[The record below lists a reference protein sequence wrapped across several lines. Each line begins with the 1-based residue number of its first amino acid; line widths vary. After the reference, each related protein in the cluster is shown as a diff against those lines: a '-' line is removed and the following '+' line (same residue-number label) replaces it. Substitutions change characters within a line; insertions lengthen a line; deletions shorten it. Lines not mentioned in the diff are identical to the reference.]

1 MSEQVH
7 HMFSQIAPRYDLAN
21 DVMSGGTH
29 RLWRKQA
36 VKESGAKAGD
46 AVLDCATGT
55 GDLAI
60 DFKRVVGSTGSVLG
74 TDFNADMLKSAPAK
88 AKAAGYD
95 IQFEVADAM
104 KLPYADR
111 RFDIASISFGIRNV
125 DDPTQCLRELSR
137 VVKPGGRVVV
147 LEFGQPT
154 GVFGALFRVYARFA
168 MPLIGQL
175 LTGNRAAYEYLPRT
189 ASKFP
194 SNEKFLE
201 LMDAANT
208 FSSKR
213 AVPLMWGL
221 AYIYVGVVDERR

>member
-7 HMFSQIAPRYDLAN
+7 QMFSQIAPRYDLAN

-29 RLWRKQA
+29 RLWRKRA
-36 VKESGAKAGD
+36 VKEAGTKSGD
-46 AVLDCATGT
+46 HVLDCATGT

-60 DFKRVVGSTGSVLG
+60 DFRRVTGASGSVLG
-74 TDFNADMLKSAPAK
+74 TDFNADMLKTAPKK
-88 AKAAGYD
+88 ARAAGFDD
-95 IQFEVADAM
+95 ITFEVADATA
-104 KLPYADR
+104 LPYDGK

-125 DDPTQCLRELSR
+125 DDPVKCLRELAR
-137 VVKPGGRVVV
+137 VVKPGGRVMV

-154 GVFGALFRVYARFA
+154 GAFGALFRQYARFV
-168 MPLIGQL
+168 MPLIGQA

-201 LMDAANT
+201 LMDESEA

-213 AVPLMWGL
+213 LVPLMSGL
-221 AYIYVGVVDERR
+221 AYIYVGTV

>member
-7 HMFSQIAPRYDLAN
+7 QMFSQIAPRYDLAN
-21 DVMSGGTH
+21 DVMSMGTH
-29 RLWRKQA
+29 RLWRKKA
-36 VKESGAKAGD
+36 VAAAGAKPGD

-60 DFKRVVGSTGSVLG
+60 DFKRVVGPTGSVLG
-74 TDFNADMLKSAPAK
+74 TDFNADMLKTAPQK
-88 AKAAGYD
+88 AKAAGFD
-95 IQFEVADAM
+95 DLKFEVADATA
-104 KLPYADR
+104 LPYADK

-125 DDPTQCLRELSR
+125 DDPTKCLRELAR
-137 VVKPGGRVVV
+137 VVKPGGRVMV

-168 MPLIGQL
+168 MPLIGWA

-194 SNEKFLE
+194 SNEKFLG
-201 LMDAANT
+201 LMDDSRA
-208 FSSKR
+208 FSAKQ
-213 AVPLMWGL
+213 AIPLMWGL
-221 AYIYVGVVDERR
+221 AYIYVGTV